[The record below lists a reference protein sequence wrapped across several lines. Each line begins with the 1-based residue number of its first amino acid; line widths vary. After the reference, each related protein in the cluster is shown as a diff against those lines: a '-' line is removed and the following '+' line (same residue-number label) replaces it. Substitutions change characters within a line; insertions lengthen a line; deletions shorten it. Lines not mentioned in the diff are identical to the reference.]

1 MRWAAFSVLVF
12 AGCGGPTWSDDE
24 RDILATMAA
33 VQAVPSDP
41 TNAWADDPEAA
52 ALGKALFFSPLLSRD
67 GELSCASCHDPRF
80 DFADGRRV
88 SEGAMTNPRHA
99 PTIVNA
105 VYQRWQFWDG
115 RCDSLWCQAIGPV
128 ESELEMANNRTRMA
142 RSLYEDPVLR
152 QSYEDLFGA
161 MPPMGEPRF
170 PEDARPVEDDLE
182 DPEGIAWSQMTAA
195 DQQAVTGVLVNTAKA
210 IAAWERRVVT
220 DEAPLDRYLQGWAAG
235 DSSYREQLSAEAE
248 RGLALFVG
256 DGLCHFCHSG
266 PMLTNGEFHNVALG
280 GRDWLPAGDNG
291 RFDGIARVKSNPFN
305 ATGPWSDDTE
315 GDAARRL
322 EFLALSI
329 EAEGQFK
336 TPGLRRVARTAPY
349 MHGGHLEDLRSVVA
363 FYNEQEEVPEFG
375 HLDETLAP
383 LGLDERDIDDLVRF
397 MEEALD
403 APMRYPDE
411 VAAP

>member
-1 MRWAAFSVLVF
+1 
-12 AGCGGPTWSDDE
+12 
-24 RDILATMAA
+24 
-33 VQAVPSDP
+33 
-41 TNAWADDPEAA
+41 
-52 ALGKALFFSPLLSRD
+52 
-67 GELSCASCHDPRF
+67 
-80 DFADGRRV
+80 
-88 SEGAMTNPRHA
+88 
-99 PTIVNA
+99 
-105 VYQRWQFWDG
+105 
-115 RCDSLWCQAIGPV
+115 
-128 ESELEMANNRTRMA
+128 
-142 RSLYEDPVLR
+142 
-152 QSYEDLFGA
+152 
-161 MPPMGEPRF
+161 
-170 PEDARPVEDDLE
+170 
-182 DPEGIAWSQMTAA
+182 
-195 DQQAVTGVLVNTAKA
+195 
-210 IAAWERRVVT
+210 
-220 DEAPLDRYLQGWAAG
+220 
-235 DSSYREQLSAEAE
+235 
-248 RGLALFVG
+248 
-256 DGLCHFCHSG
+256 
-266 PMLTNGEFHNVALG
+266 MLTNGEFHNVALG

-411 VAAP
+411 IGSP